1 MSERKKKETVSKGT
15 RMAEEIRAKANK
27 LSDTKRQSLM
37 GTAME
42 LIYGG
47 GQQRTVRVGSR

>member
-1 MSERKKKETVSKGT
+1 
-15 RMAEEIRAKANK
+15 MAEEIRAKANK

-37 GTAME
+37 GTAMD

-47 GQQRTVRVGSR
+47 EQPRPVRVGSR